1 MVVLIFL
8 VEGGKS
14 AAVMAFLVKV
24 MLAEGRILQWGS
36 LSTAKKGSVTDAL
49 WDFLCFPQNQGGL
62 VQAVASANVN

>member
-1 MVVLIFL
+1 
-8 VEGGKS
+8 
-14 AAVMAFLVKV
+14 MAFLVKV

-49 WDFLCFPQNQGGL
+49 WDFLCFPQNQDGL